1 MLVFSHRLY
10 RRIALRTRRSCC
22 CMPSLS
28 ARADAVRTRH
38 WQVLQNWRAFRQM
51 FNEPTVQNRNDDCAF
66 ERVSNGG
73 KGIRIPG
80 LATIGCCT
88 AGDEELKPKPAI
100 GVGRAFN
107 HAIWLGAR
115 MLLIRLG
122 QLHLRFEILGGVK
135 TRHETHS
142 RISRD
147 LLVHRATSTGSPDHR
162 SRLTPTLSPREW
174 QPRQFR
180 LQ

>member
-1 MLVFSHRLY
+1 MCRPLQLQRSKTLGAFQEAEELVATPERKLKTTHFGLRPLLVFSHRLY

-88 AGDEELKPKPAI
+88 AG
-100 GVGRAFN
+100 
-107 HAIWLGAR
+107 
-115 MLLIRLG
+115 
-122 QLHLRFEILGGVK
+122 
-135 TRHETHS
+135 TRN
-142 RISRD
+142 
-147 LLVHRATSTGSPDHR
+147 
-162 SRLTPTLSPREW
+162 
-174 QPRQFR
+174 
-180 LQ
+180 